1 MIEEAGKNEFPL
13 FGSIEMTSPLD
24 CSRFRRRKYLIDRRG
39 QLVAT
44 AKVAGLVL
52 VLLAPLNLV
61 VFLWGAMETQEI
73 IASNPHLAEQMR
85 AIDHRSALLLASA
98 SLAMLLIVVVRSIM
112 LTHRTAGAAFNLR
125 RCLNRVASGDYDTAL
140 WLRAKDNLRQLQDP
154 FNQMMQSLRSRA
166 VEDHQILEDFASK
179 IEELGHS
186 ELAAE
191 VRELAEVKA
200 QLVASSERGGH
211 STQDGS

>member
-1 MIEEAGKNEFPL
+1 MIEEARENEFPL
-13 FGSIEMTSPLD
+13 FGSIEMTSPLGGP
-24 CSRFRRRKYLIDRRG
+24 RFRRRRYLIDRRG

-98 SLAMLLIVVVRSIM
+98 SLAMFLIVVVRSIM

-125 RCLNRVASGDYDTAL
+125 RCLNRIASGDYDTAL

-154 FNQMMQSLRSRA
+154 FNQMTQSLRNRA
-166 VEDHQILEDFASK
+166 VEDHQMLEDLASK
-179 IEELGHS
+179 IEDLGHA
-186 ELAAE
+186 ELAKQI
-191 VRELAEVKA
+191 RELAETWA
-200 QLVASSERGGH
+200 QRITLPSQSK
-211 STQDGS
+211 

>member
-1 MIEEAGKNEFPL
+1 MSMIEETRENQFPL
-13 FGSIEMTSPLD
+13 FGSFEMTSPLG
-24 CSRFRRRKYLIDRRG
+24 RPRYRRRKYLIDLRG
-39 QLVAT
+39 QLLVT

-73 IASNPHLAEQMR
+73 IASNPQLAEQMR

-98 SLAMLLIVVVRSIM
+98 SLAVFLIVVVRSIM

-125 RCLNRVASGDYDTAL
+125 RCLNRVGLGDYDTVL

-154 FNQMMQSLRSRA
+154 FNQMMKSLRSRV
-166 VEDHQILEDFASK
+166 VEDHQMLEDLAAK

-191 VRELAEVKA
+191 VRELAETRA
-200 QLVASSERGGH
+200 QLITLPSQSE
-211 STQDGS
+211 

>member
-1 MIEEAGKNEFPL
+1 MSMIEETRENQFPL

-24 CSRFRRRKYLIDRRG
+24 RPRYKRRKYLIDFRG
-39 QLVAT
+39 QLLVT

-52 VLLAPLNLV
+52 GLLAPLNLV

-98 SLAMLLIVVVRSIM
+98 SLAVFLIVVVRSIM

-125 RCLNRVASGDYDTAL
+125 RCLNRVASSDYDTAL

-154 FNQMMQSLRSRA
+154 FNQMTESLRNRA
-166 VEDHQILEDFASK
+166 VEDHRMLEDLAAK

-186 ELAAE
+186 ELAKE
-191 VRELAEVKA
+191 VREQAEA
-200 QLVASSERGGH
+200 RAHLISLPPQSE
-211 STQDGS
+211 

>member
-1 MIEEAGKNEFPL
+1 
-13 FGSIEMTSPLD
+13 MTSPLD
-24 CSRFRRRKYLIDRRG
+24 RPRYKRRKYLIDIRG
-39 QLVAT
+39 QLLVT
-44 AKVAGLVL
+44 AKVAGLFL

-61 VFLWGAMETQEI
+61 VFLWGAMETREI

-98 SLAMLLIVVVRSIM
+98 SLAVLLIVVVRSIR

-166 VEDHQILEDFASK
+166 VEDHQILGDFASK

-186 ELAAE
+186 ELAKEVQEQAE
-191 VRELAEVKA
+191 ARAHLTSLPLQSK
-200 QLVASSERGGH
+200 
-211 STQDGS
+211 

>member
-1 MIEEAGKNEFPL
+1 MIEETRETQFPL
-13 FGSIEMTSPLD
+13 FGSFEMTSPLD
-24 CSRFRRRKYLIDRRG
+24 RPRYKRRKYLIDIRG
-39 QLVAT
+39 QLLVT

-98 SLAMLLIVVVRSIM
+98 SLAVFLIAVVRSIM

-186 ELAAE
+186 ELAKE
-191 VRELAEVKA
+191 VREQAEAKA
-200 QLVASSERGGH
+200 HLTSLPPQSK
-211 STQDGS
+211 

>member
-1 MIEEAGKNEFPL
+1 MIEKARENEFPL
-13 FGSIEMTSPLD
+13 FGSIEMTSPLGG
-24 CSRFRRRKYLIDRRG
+24 SRPRRRKYLIDRRG
-39 QLVAT
+39 QLVVT

-73 IASNPHLAEQMR
+73 IAFNPHLAEQMR

-98 SLAMLLIVVVRSIM
+98 SLAMFLIVVVRSIM

-125 RCLNRVASGDYDTAL
+125 RCLNRVASGDYDTVL
-140 WLRAKDNLRQLQDP
+140 WLRSKDNLRQLQDP
-154 FNQMMQSLRSRA
+154 FSRMMQSLRSR
-166 VEDHQILEDFASK
+166 VVKDHKMLEDLAAK
-179 IEELGHS
+179 IEELGHP

-191 VRELAEVKA
+191 VLDLAEAKT

-211 STQDGS
+211 EPR

>member
-1 MIEEAGKNEFPL
+1 MIEAAPENEFPL
-13 FGSIEMTSPLD
+13 FGSIEMTSPLG

-73 IASNPHLAEQMR
+73 VASNPHLAEQMR
-85 AIDHRSALLLASA
+85 AIDHRSGLLLASA
-98 SLAMLLIVVVRSIM
+98 SLAMFLIVVVRSIM

-125 RCLNRVASGDYDTAL
+125 RCLDRVASGDYDTAL

-154 FNQMMQSLRSRA
+154 FSRMMKSLRNRA
-166 VEDHQILEDFASK
+166 EEDHQMLEDLAGK
-179 IEELGHS
+179 IEELGHA
-186 ELAAE
+186 ELAKE
-191 VRELAEVKA
+191 IQELAETRA
-200 QLVASSERGGH
+200 QRITLPSQSK
-211 STQDGS
+211 

>member
-1 MIEEAGKNEFPL
+1 MSTIEETRENQFPL

-24 CSRFRRRKYLIDRRG
+24 RPRYKRRRYLIDIRG
-39 QLVAT
+39 QLLVT

-52 VLLAPLNLV
+52 GLLAPLNLV

-98 SLAMLLIVVVRSIM
+98 SLAVFLIVVVRSIM

-154 FNQMMQSLRSRA
+154 FSRMMQSLRSR
-166 VEDHQILEDFASK
+166 VVKDHQMLEDLSAK

-191 VRELAEVKA
+191 VLELAEAKG

-211 STQDGS
+211 EPR

>member
-1 MIEEAGKNEFPL
+1 MIEEARENGFPL
-13 FGSIEMTSPLD
+13 FGSIEMTSPLG
-24 CSRFRRRKYLIDRRG
+24 SRRYKRRKYLIDRRG
-39 QLVAT
+39 QLLVT

-98 SLAMLLIVVVRSIM
+98 SLAVFLIAVVRSIM

-140 WLRAKDNLRQLQDP
+140 WLRAKDNLRQLQEP
-154 FNQMMQSLRSRA
+154 FNLMMQSLRNRE
-166 VEDHQILEDFASK
+166 VEDHQMLEDLVSK
-179 IEELGHS
+179 IDELGHA
-186 ELAAE
+186 ELAREVEERAE
-191 VRELAEVKA
+191 AKA
-200 QLVASSERGGH
+200 QFIASSEQGGR
-211 STQDGS
+211 